1 MKNIKYIL
9 ISLSAI
15 ALLAAC
21 GGGDSIEAKKAEL
34 EKLKAQQGE
43 LASKIA
49 TLEEEITKSGD
60 SSLTE
65 DKRAKFI
72 AITPVAKQTF
82 INGIDVQG
90 KVDGDENIT
99 YSAKAPS
106 VVTKIN
112 VKVGDQVRAGQTL
125 AELDG
130 KIIKAQLDGIKK
142 QYELANTKFEKQK
155 ALWDQKVGSEIQF
168 LEAKNA
174 KEGLEKQMATTRE
187 SLDMYYITSDFSGTV
202 DAVNIKVG
210 QGIAPGV
217 QAITVI
223 NPGRLKLKAQ
233 LSETYAGQV
242 NAGDEV
248 TAFFPD
254 IAKTV
259 QAKVTYASRSI
270 DAMTRTFTVEVDLP
284 NDNDL
289 RPNMVAEIKFV
300 NYKKAGSF
308 VVPINTIQQ
317 IDGVDA
323 VFVAVKNG
331 NKLIAKKM
339 PVKTGKMYNGQ
350 AEVLS
355 GLSEGDQLIT
365 TGFQDL
371 TDGQSLK
378 Q

>member
-9 ISLSAI
+9 LGLSAL

-21 GGGDSIEAKKAEL
+21 GGGDSIDAKKAEL
-34 EKLKAQQGE
+34 EKLKSQQAE

-49 TLEEEITKSGD
+49 TLEDEITKTGD

-72 AITPVAKQTF
+72 AVTPVAKQTF

-106 VVTKIN
+106 VVTRIN
-112 VKVGDQVRAGQTL
+112 VKVGNKVNAGQVL

-130 KIIKAQLDGIKK
+130 NIVKAQLDALKK
-142 QYELANTKFEKQK
+142 QYELANLTYEKRK
-155 ALWDQKVGSEIQF
+155 TLWDQKVGSEMEF
-168 LEAKNA
+168 LQAKNA
-174 KEGLEKQMATTRE
+174 KEGLEKQMAATRE
-187 SLDMYYITSDFSGTV
+187 NLDMYYIKSDFNGTV

-217 QAITVI
+217 PAITVI
-223 NPGRLKLKAQ
+223 NPGSLKLKAQ

-242 NAGDEV
+242 NSGDEV

-289 RPNMVAEIKFV
+289 RPNMVAEIKFI

-317 IDGVDA
+317 VDGEDV

-331 NKLIAKKM
+331 NKLLAKKA

-350 AEVLS
+350 AEILS
-355 GLSEGDQLIT
+355 GLNEGDQLIT

>member
-1 MKNIKYIL
+1 
-9 ISLSAI
+9 
-15 ALLAAC
+15 
-21 GGGDSIEAKKAEL
+21 
-34 EKLKAQQGE
+34 
-43 LASKIA
+43 
-49 TLEEEITKSGD
+49 
-60 SSLTE
+60 
-65 DKRAKFI
+65 
-72 AITPVAKQTF
+72 
-82 INGIDVQG
+82 
-90 KVDGDENIT
+90 
-99 YSAKAPS
+99 
-106 VVTKIN
+106 
-112 VKVGDQVRAGQTL
+112 
-125 AELDG
+125 
-130 KIIKAQLDGIKK
+130 
-142 QYELANTKFEKQK
+142 
-155 ALWDQKVGSEIQF
+155 GS
-168 LEAKNA
+168 
-174 KEGLEKQMATTRE
+174 
-187 SLDMYYITSDFSGTV
+187 
-202 DAVNIKVG
+202 
-210 QGIAPGV
+210 
-217 QAITVI
+217 
-223 NPGRLKLKAQ
+223 LKLKAQ

-242 NAGDEV
+242 EAGDEV

-289 RPNMVAEIKFV
+289 RPNMVAEIKFI
-300 NYKKAGSF
+300 NYKKTGSF